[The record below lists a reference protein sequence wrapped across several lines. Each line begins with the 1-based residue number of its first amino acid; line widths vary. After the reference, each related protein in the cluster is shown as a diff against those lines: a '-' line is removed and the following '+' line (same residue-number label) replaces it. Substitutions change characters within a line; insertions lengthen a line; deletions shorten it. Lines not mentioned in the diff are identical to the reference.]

1 MYEKPKV
8 NRIWYIV
15 LGVVGVTLL
24 LLGLLALLV
33 NSMNKGEEASTG
45 TTEQTTGE
53 QVTTESS
60 SVTSEQ
66 VTTEAT
72 SVTSEQVTTEASSAT
87 SEQVTT
93 EAASTAS
100 EEGTVGAAKPA
111 GYTFRKKS
119 YKDQHYEKHGKEM
132 GFPDADAYEAAA
144 NEVISDPSSLHKIE
158 KEDGDDVYYRESD
171 NSFVIVS
178 TDGYIRTFFYPSGGK
193 AYYDRQ

>member
-66 VTTEAT
+66 VTTETT
-72 SVTSEQVTTEASSAT
+72 SVT

-100 EEGTVGAAKPA
+100 EEGAVGAAKPA